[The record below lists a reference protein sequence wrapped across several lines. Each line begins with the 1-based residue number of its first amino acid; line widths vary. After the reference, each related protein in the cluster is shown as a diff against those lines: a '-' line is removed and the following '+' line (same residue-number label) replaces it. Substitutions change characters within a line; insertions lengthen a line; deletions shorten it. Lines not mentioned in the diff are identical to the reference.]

1 MQSLRIGIALFTAFA
16 PAAGQQFVVP
26 VDPSKTYLRADAET
40 ANVDAV
46 PFDLGAVGIVPG
58 QYLELKQ
65 GGAWGAS
72 AGAAESRRAMLGAFS
87 VGPTLLTAAASARL
101 PGAAAAGP
109 AFATAPNLFGAAT
122 DIPQDFVF
130 SLEDPRPH
138 AFVVRVPAGATHLF
152 LCVPDDYWSDN
163 VDADGDLVA
172 TLRVVAPPSWP
183 GTGDDLVVASGVNG
197 PAQWGPGVDV
207 KISHAFDAL
216 TVGVLSP
223 FGGLDGAHF
232 VFDATLI
239 VIGVPPP
246 LPFPFW
252 PEIFL
257 DPFSPAT
264 LVIAL
269 DFAAGVPPGGLFVGF
284 TVPGGLGGTSAL
296 VQAVAF
302 SATARNGGYAATDAH
317 EIQYRP

>member
-1 MQSLRIGIALFTAFA
+1 MPSSRIYVALLLVVS
-16 PAAGQQFVVP
+16 AASAQQFAVP
-26 VDPSKTYLRADAET
+26 VDPGRTYLRADGEA
-40 ANVDAV
+40 ANVDTV

-65 GGAWGAS
+65 NGAWGAS
-72 AGAAESRRAMLGAFS
+72 AGAPESRRAMLGAFS
-87 VGPTLLTAAASARL
+87 VGPTLLPASTPARL

-109 AFATAPNLFGAAT
+109 AHATAANWFGAPT
-122 DIPQDFVF
+122 DIPEDFVF
-130 SLEDPRPH
+130 SLESPRPH

-152 LCVPDDYWSDN
+152 LSVPDDFWSDN
-163 VDADGDLVA
+163 VDADGDLTA
-172 TLRVVAPPSWP
+172 TLRLVAPPSWP

-197 PAQWGPGVDV
+197 PAQWGPGADV
-207 KISHAFDAL
+207 KVSHAFDAL

-223 FGGLDGAHF
+223 VGGLVGAPF

-269 DFAAGVPPGGLFVGF
+269 DFATGIPPGGLFVGF
-284 TVPGGLGGTSAL
+284 TVPGGLGGLSAL